1 VPASLALGRLV
12 EHHLYGVKA
21 NDTLSLCASA
31 AFIIVMAQAAVLVPV
46 WRALHI
52 DLVSALR
59 YE

>member
-1 VPASLALGRLV
+1 LR
-12 EHHLYGVKA
+12 ER
-21 NDTLSLCASA
+21 
-31 AFIIVMAQAAVLVPV
+31 AFIILMAQAAVLVPV